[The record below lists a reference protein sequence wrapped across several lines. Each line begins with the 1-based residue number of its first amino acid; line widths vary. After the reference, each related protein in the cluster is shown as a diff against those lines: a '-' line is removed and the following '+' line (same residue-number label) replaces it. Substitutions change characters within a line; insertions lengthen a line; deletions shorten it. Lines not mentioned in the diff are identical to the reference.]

1 MTADGSIS
9 DSAQPARASRK
20 RVALRW
26 GLWGVLSMPPT
37 VLLHELGHFLVFWGL
52 GFPGAALHYGS
63 AGYSGSGDFSRAVME
78 DDLAAAA
85 EVAPVWGVA
94 TATAMGL
101 VATYLVVFACC
112 WLCAKWK
119 AHPLLIAMG
128 YLSNARIGAALIAL
142 ALPIFGVAA
151 RGRCDECWLERL
163 TGIPLA
169 VWVLPGVVSLVG
181 AGIFLW
187 KYFPRENRWVAVTAV
202 TLGMGVGVAFW
213 ANVLGPL
220 VLP

>member
-78 DDLAAAA
+78 GRPGRRRGSRPRLGGSDGDRDG
-85 EVAPVWGVA
+85 P
-94 TATAMGL
+94 
-101 VATYLVVFACC
+101 C
-112 WLCAKWK
+112 
-119 AHPLLIAMG
+119 G
-128 YLSNARIGAALIAL
+128 YLSGLCSPAAGCARSGR
-142 ALPIFGVAA
+142 PIP
-151 RGRCDECWLERL
+151 CL
-163 TGIPLA
+163 
-169 VWVLPGVVSLVG
+169 
-181 AGIFLW
+181 
-187 KYFPRENRWVAVTAV
+187 
-202 TLGMGVGVAFW
+202 
-213 ANVLGPL
+213 
-220 VLP
+220 